1 MPAKQKK
8 RGFGGTGFHAMNEIV
23 ESSRLAGLEDF
34 LCSLDSSLRLSGRLL
49 AAERDRRTADFILET
64 LMP

>member
-34 LCSLDSSLRLSGRLL
+34 LCSLDSSLRLSGLFH
-49 AAERDRRTADFILET
+49 AAGRDRRTADFTSST